1 MFKKKSNFTIQHTSI
16 TLTKLFHSSLNFSI
30 TATENMTLDICLSVL
45 ELKYHR
51 LKNLKIKQTLGS
63 NF

>member
-16 TLTKLFHSSLNFSI
+16 TLTKLFHFFLNFSI

-45 ELKYHR
+45 ELKYHLVR
-51 LKNLKIKQTLGS
+51 KFNNKA
-63 NF
+63 NFR